1 MAALVPESTTLG
13 SFIPGDVARSL
24 KELSSLS
31 PFPYPKAIAGLALI
45 IYERS
50 EDYGGPISDLQHLTR
65 MVLDTVSTVAQNL
78 HEIGNQIDEE
88 VTCCSSQLLR
98 ALEAIADFVKE
109 HSKKNKFPRILSAN
123 QLRKTINS
131 FQDDLDTAINILSLC
146 LKLKTLTLTAR
157 TQKMAEN
164 NEDELQQAINSALR
178 TQDEYLKSHLLKE
191 DLADGRLPTTIP
203 AAPQIFFGR
212 TPIVKELVDSFA
224 GNDLLTASKE
234 KRVAIL
240 GPGGIG
246 KTSLALTVL
255 HDANIVS
262 SFGRHRYFVPC
273 ESLLN
278 TDALVHHL
286 GKRFGIPIPS
296 TISLQARRSHLGSR
310 LKSILKTLDTPLL
323 VVLDNFETPW
333 ESVAN
338 RSEAEDLLQI
348 LTDIPQF
355 SLLVTMRGAER
366 PSGIAW
372 SRPFL
377 PPLTTLDSESARRTF
392 VAISDVSAEDPDL
405 PELLEVL
412 ENVPLAVTL
421 MANLA
426 QEQTCRELLQ
436 KWKHEKTS
444 MLTRGWDSRT
454 SSVDVSIQVSLS
466 SDRLRSNP
474 SSFSVLQILS
484 MLPDGSVAQ
493 DLASMSENPLQVPGA
508 ITSLRRVALVQERTV
523 SEAQASCLHVLSPI
537 REFVKNRYPISS
549 KAFALVARHLIALIE
564 STEIDRSSSEDLQ
577 RLRNMRTQMTNICVV
592 VSHGLAENLLMK
604 ELIRALIHIQ
614 SFGDDAIPGFVLTLL
629 QTGMITA
636 QKISD
641 KELEAACLTCSYE
654 NMVSTE
660 LKDCRATL
668 EKALSIYKHENL
680 QSKNAHREH
689 VRCLRQYGD
698 IWKRIGDLHK
708 ALDVLKEG
716 LELARMHGLFAE
728 QAKLLAALAGIYSAL
743 NQTADTLKAAHSAI
757 TIAEAYSIPLARAR
771 ADTILSELYFKRA
784 SYSLSARFSQ
794 RAIQTTLQLMGPCRG
809 YAINLLWMARIHYI
823 QSRLDLAEQ
832 TYAEARS
839 IFARIGSTD
848 WMSAATVWIG
858 RVRLARGDIAG
869 ALTNFHVALQKWRDL
884 QWIREEADSLS
895 AIGEAELRQGN
906 VILARSHFTKA
917 TEAFRAGQEYGS
929 RRYAEAIVGLA
940 EVSLSK
946 NSTGA
951 AMTFFVLASA
961 IYRHAND
968 RLSVANIVKKMGDV
982 QFQLQQWNDAR
993 SCYLAAY
1000 EMLRFLGVK
1009 WPLADALLGLG
1020 NVDEIDDQKESAKSK
1035 WQMALKLY
1043 TDNLCKQ
1050 QICVEKLANLDS
1062 RNRSPAV
1069 KKPLS

>member
-1 MAALVPESTTLG
+1 MAARVPESTTLG

-31 PFPYPKAIAGLALI
+31 PFPYPKAIAGLALT
-45 IYERS
+45 IY

-98 ALEAIADFVKE
+98 VLEAIADFVKE
-109 HSKKNKFPRILSAN
+109 HSKKNKFSRILSAN

-131 FQDDLDTAINILSLC
+131 FQDDLDTAINSLSLC

-157 TQKMAEN
+157 TQKMEEN

-178 TQDEYLKSHLLKE
+178 TQDEYLKSHMLKE

-224 GNDLLTASKE
+224 GNDLLTVSKE

-366 PSGIAW
+366 PSRIAW

-392 VAISDVSAEDPDL
+392 VAISDVSADDLDL
-405 PELLEVL
+405 PELLEAL

-426 QEQTCRELLQ
+426 QEQTCHELLQ

-484 MLPDGSVAQ
+484 MLPDGSLAE
-493 DLASMSENPLQVPGA
+493 DLASMSESPARVPGA
-508 ITSLRRVALVQERTV
+508 ITSLRRVALVQERTI
-523 SEAQASCLHVLSPI
+523 SEAQTSGRLH
-537 REFVKNRYPISS
+537 
-549 KAFALVARHLIALIE
+549 ARHPINIQAFSSL
-564 STEIDRSSSEDLQ
+564 EIDRQNSEELQ
-577 RLRNMRTQMTNICVV
+577 ILRSIRTQMTNICVV
-592 VSHGLAENLLMK
+592 VSHGLTENVA
-604 ELIRALIHIQ
+604 LIRVHAF
-614 SFGDDAIPGFVLTLL
+614 SDDATPGL
-629 QTGMITA
+629 
-636 QKISD
+636 KISD

-660 LKDCRATL
+660 LKDCRITL
-668 EKALSIYKHENL
+668 ENALSIYKHENL
-680 QSKNAHREH
+680 QSITAQREH
-689 VRCLRQYGD
+689 VRCLRHYGD

-708 ALDVLKEG
+708 ALD
-716 LELARMHGLFAE
+716 LASTGGFFAE
-728 QAKLLAALAGIYSAL
+728 QAKLLAALSGIYSAL
-743 NQTADTLKAAHSAI
+743 NQTDDTLNAAHSAI
-757 TIAEAYSIPLARAR
+757 QIADAHSIPMARVR
-771 ADTILSELYFKRA
+771 AFTILSELYFKRA
-784 SYSLSARFSQ
+784 SYSLSAQFSQ
-794 RAIQTTLQLMGPCRG
+794 RALQTTFQIMGPCRG

-832 TYAEARS
+832 TYTEAH
-839 IFARIGSTD
+839 
-848 WMSAATVWIG
+848 WI
-858 RVRLARGDIAG
+858 VRLARGDITG
-869 ALTNFHVALQKWRDL
+869 ALTDFHLSWT
-884 QWIREEADSLS
+884 REEADSLT

-906 VILARSHFTKA
+906 VT
-917 TEAFRAGQEYGS
+917 TEAFRV
-929 RRYAEAIVGLA
+929 EAIVGLA
-940 EVSLSK
+940 EVYLSED
-946 NSTGA
+946 STGP
-951 AMTFFVLASA
+951 AMISFVLASV

-968 RLSVANIVKKMGDV
+968 RLSMGD
-982 QFQLQQWNDAR
+982 DAR
-993 SCYLAAY
+993 SCYMAAY
-1000 EMLRFLGVK
+1000 EILQFLGVK
-1009 WPLADALLGLG
+1009 WPLADVLLGLG
-1020 NVDEIDDQKESAKSK
+1020 DLDDIDGQQESAESK
-1035 WQMALKLY
+1035 WQMALKL
-1043 TDNLCKQ
+1043 
-1050 QICVEKLANLDS
+1050 CVEKLATLNS
-1062 RNRSPAV
+1062 RNKSPPLHV
-1069 KKPLS
+1069 RKPLL